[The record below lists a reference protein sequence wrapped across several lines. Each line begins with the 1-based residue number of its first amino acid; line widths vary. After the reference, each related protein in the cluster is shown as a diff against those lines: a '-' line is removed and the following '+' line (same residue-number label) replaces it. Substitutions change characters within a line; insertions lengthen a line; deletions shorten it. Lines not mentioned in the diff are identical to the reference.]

1 MNRILGVL
9 GLARRA
15 GALAI
20 GTNSVLEAVRKK
32 KAFLVLVAADASEN
46 TAKQLL
52 DKSAYYKVP
61 AEKLPFG
68 MLELGHAIGKDHT
81 VAVAV
86 LQEGFVVSYT
96 KACTTQ

>member
-20 GTNSVLEAVRKK
+20 GTNSVLEAIRKK
-32 KAFLVLVAADASEN
+32 KAFLVLIAADASEN

-52 DKSAYYKVP
+52 DKSAYYKIP
-61 AEKLPFG
+61 AETLPFG

-81 VAVAV
+81 VAVAI

>member
-1 MNRILGVL
+1 MSRVLGVL

-20 GTNSVLEAVRKK
+20 GTNSVLEAVRKG
-32 KAFLVLVAADASEN
+32 KAYLVLIASDASEN

-52 DKSAYYKVP
+52 DKSAFYKIP
-61 AEKLPFG
+61 ADRLPFG
-68 MLELGHAIGKDHT
+68 MLELGHAIDKDHI

-96 KACTTQ
+96 KACTT